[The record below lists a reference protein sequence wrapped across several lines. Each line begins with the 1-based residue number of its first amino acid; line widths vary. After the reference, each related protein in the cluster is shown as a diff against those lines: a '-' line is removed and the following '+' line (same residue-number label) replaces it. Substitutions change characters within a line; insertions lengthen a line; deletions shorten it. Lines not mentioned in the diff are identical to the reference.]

1 MFKFALQRRH
11 LWGTA
16 FSFHEPELQLLHAS
30 LVRVYNSELELSGK
44 HYRLALDGQ
53 VTAGLDYEPG
63 DGLGVI
69 IAELRTELLVEV
81 LDWRYA
87 RDEVAAGVDGLDVVS
102 PFLLALVRDVA
113 HDLLQHVL
121 DCYKP

>member
-16 FSFHEPELQLLHAS
+16 FSFHEPELQLLHSS
-30 LVRVYNSELELSGK
+30 LVRVDHPEFELPCE
-44 HYRLALDGQ
+44 HYGLAFDRQ
-53 VTAGLDYEPG
+53 VSAGLDDEPR

-69 IAELRTELLVEV
+69 VAELCPELLVEV

-87 RDEVAAGVDGLDVVS
+87 
-102 PFLLALVRDVA
+102 
-113 HDLLQHVL
+113 
-121 DCYKP
+121 